1 MRRRL
6 RLLIILLGL
15 ALGAAALWRAIG
27 PVLRGGGPAV
37 VKLPPGQPA
46 AIPEGGTPEEMP
58 VQVRVFKASK
68 VSFSDTLPVTGTV
81 RGQMEVPL
89 KFEING
95 VVKAIHFREGEL
107 VQHGEA
113 IADLDDHELQLRVEH
128 SQAKLAAAQA
138 QEKLAAH
145 RMAMHERLFQ
155 LGAIIQEKLEESKLE
170 HEQAQAQL
178 DTAGKEVEL
187 AQADLT
193 KASLKAPMDGVV
205 GTLEVEVG
213 EFVTPQTSVGLLAD
227 VTNVFVELGVIERDI
242 EKVKLGQAAK
252 ITVDAF
258 PGAELHGTIETL
270 TPVIEGK
277 SRTLTAK
284 VKVPNEKGALL
295 PGMFAR
301 AELTVFQKEDALVV
315 PTTALQDQDGDGVFE
330 AVFVVDEAQIAH
342 LHPIQLGYMTTDY
355 AEIASG
361 VEEEE
366 QVVVEARGKLKDGS
380 KVVLLEVEESGL
392 KREEPHEK
400 HVPGPGGDSDH

>member
-1 MRRRL
+1 MLRRL
-6 RLLIILLGL
+6 RWLIIWLGVI
-15 ALGAAALWRAIG
+15 LGSAALWRAVG
-27 PVLRGGGPAV
+27 PAMRGGGPAV
-37 VKLPPGQPA
+37 VKLPPGQPT
-46 AIPEGGTPEEMP
+46 AIPEAGAPEELP
-58 VQVRVFKASK
+58 VQVRVFKASR

-81 RGQMEVPL
+81 RGQTEVPL

-95 VVKAIHFREGEL
+95 VVKTIHFREGEL
-107 VQHGEA
+107 VQRGEA

-128 SQAKLAAAQA
+128 SESKRAAAEA

-145 RMAMHERLFQ
+145 RVGMHERLLQ
-155 LGAIIQEKLEESKLE
+155 IGAIIQEKLEESKLE

-178 DTAGKEVEL
+178 DTAHKEVEL
-187 AQADLT
+187 AQVDLG

-205 GTLEVEVG
+205 GTLEVEPG

-227 VTNVFVELGVIERDI
+227 VTSVFVELGVIERDI

-330 AVFVVDEAQIAH
+330 AVFVVDEAQMAR
-342 LHPIQLGYMTTDY
+342 LRPIQLGYMTTDY

-361 VEEEE
+361 VSEDE
-366 QVVVEARGKLKDGS
+366 QVVVEARGKLKDGA

-392 KREEPHEK
+392 KREEPHDK
-400 HVPGPGGDSDH
+400 SSPSPGEPDH